1 MFAMNMRE
9 GSDNLVPEQRAGG
22 DAPGAGGPG
31 AGGPG
36 AGGEGVGGPDAGG
49 PDIGGP
55 TPDVMKR
62 LAHFEQFLAQT
73 GHRLAHIP
81 SWRRPTPGEHRW
93 PVAIAVMVAIGLQF
107 LIPSRLALHPVVL
120 LPSIEF
126 ALLVLLIVANP
137 RRIEHGRRWVRAS
150 SLALVAVASVAN
162 AFSAVQLIRGLVDRS
177 EGDAGA
183 GQLLLV
189 GGGIWLTNVI
199 IFALWYWE
207 FDRGGPV
214 ERTKGTRYPDFQFP
228 QMQTPDLAHQDW
240 SPAFVD
246 YLYLSFTNAMAF
258 SPTDTL
264 PLNRWAKLLMLSQSL
279 VSLAT
284 VALVIARAV
293 NILQ

>member
-1 MFAMNMRE
+1 M
-9 GSDNLVPEQRAGG
+9 G
-22 DAPGAGGPG
+22 D
-31 AGGPG
+31 
-36 AGGEGVGGPDAGG
+36 
-49 PDIGGP
+49 P
-55 TPDVMKR
+55 TPEVMKR

-81 SWRRPTPGEHRW
+81 SWRRPTRGEHRW
-93 PVAIAVMVAIGLQF
+93 PVAVAVLFAIALQF
-107 LIPSRLALHPVVL
+107 LIPPRLALQPVYL

-126 ALLVLLIVANP
+126 ALLLLLVAANP
-137 RRIEHGRRWVRAS
+137 RRIEHGRRWVRLA
-150 SLALVAVASVAN
+150 SLAMVALASLAN
-162 AFSAVQLIRGLVDRS
+162 AWSAVQLIRGLVNAT
-177 EGDAGA
+177 EGEDA

-207 FDRGGPV
+207 FDRGGPT

-228 QMQTPDLAHQDW
+228 QMQTPELASQDW

-258 SPTDTL
+258 SPTDAM

-279 VSLAT
+279 VSLVT

-293 NILQ
+293 NILH